1 MRGGQIMIYQN
12 ERIRRKK
19 ALISAKKSIGQFSN
33 LELIEFENPDS
44 AWIELFGIALKK
56 FRKIDSKPK
65 FCNPI
70 GNVKSKYILWI
81 ENSLT
86 SLNFSNHKTE
96 YFILVP
102 NCLESVWANVR
113 ILNFTKFIEEL
124 WDISETN
131 EFTIADKSTGQ
142 IVQVFSEEEYYEIH
156 FECCNINPIDSSK
169 N

>member
-1 MRGGQIMIYQN
+1 MIYQN

-44 AWIELFGIALKK
+44 AWIELFDIALKK

-70 GNVKSKYILWI
+70 GNVKSKDILWI

-102 NCLESVWANVR
+102 NCLEPVWANVR

-131 EFTIADKSTGQ
+131 EFTIADKGTGQ